1 MKISKPA
8 RILIAAVL
16 IFLMLLSLLPMMMV
30 LINSFKNHVDIVK
43 NPLAI
48 QFTAGLK
55 NYSKAWESG
64 NFGRAILNSVVYTG
78 STVLITLLV
87 ATPCAYVIAFR
98 KVKISGLILSY
109 FMMTMTMPCYLFLVP
124 LYRTYAKMGW
134 LGNHVMVSFI
144 LAATSLPLA
153 ITLLRTF
160 YVSIPKELEEAARI
174 DGASEWRTF
183 TDVMFPMIKPGVGAL
198 QVIWH
203 VIFPVLRPGLV
214 TVGIITGLNSWNEFL
229 VSSTFLTGEKN
240 FTAMLALMSMNG
252 PNSANQGINMAA
264 TVTIVAPIILFF
276 ILMQRQFIDGMVS
289 GSVKG

>member
-1 MKISKPA
+1 MKIRKSS
-8 RILIAAVL
+8 RTLIFSVL
-16 IFLMLLSLLPMMMV
+16 VFLMLISLLPMFMV
-30 LINSFKNHVDIVK
+30 LINSFKNHVDIIK

-48 QFTAGLK
+48 KFTAGLK
-55 NYSKAWESG
+55 NYSKAWVSG
-64 NFGRAILNSVVYTG
+64 NFGRAIVNSIVYTG
-78 STVLITLLV
+78 TTVLVTLLV
-87 ATPCAYVIAFR
+87 SAPCAYVIAFR
-98 KVKISGLILSY
+98 KIKISGLVLAY

-124 LYRTYAKMGW
+124 LYRAYAKMGW
-134 LGNHVMVSFI
+134 LGNHVMVAFI

-174 DGASEWRTF
+174 DGAGT
-183 TDVMFPMIKPGVGAL
+183 M

-203 VIFPVLRPGLV
+203 VILPVLRPGLV
-214 TVGIITGLNSWNEFL
+214 TVGITTALNSWNEFL
-229 VSSTFLTGEKN
+229 VSSTFLTGQKN

-252 PNSANQGINMAA
+252 PNSSNQGINMAA

-276 ILMQRQFIDGMVS
+276 IVMQRQFIDGMVS

>member
-1 MKISKPA
+1 MKIRKSS
-8 RILIAAVL
+8 RTLIFSVL
-16 IFLMLLSLLPMMMV
+16 VFLMLISLLPMFMV
-30 LINSFKNHVDIVK
+30 LINSFKNHVDIIK

-48 QFTAGLK
+48 KFTAGLK
-55 NYSKAWESG
+55 NYSKAWVSG
-64 NFGRAILNSVVYTG
+64 NFGRAIVNSIVYTG
-78 STVLITLLV
+78 TTVLVTLLV
-87 ATPCAYVIAFR
+87 SAPCAYVIAFR
-98 KVKISGLILSY
+98 KIKVSGLVLAY

-124 LYRTYAKMGW
+124 LYRAYAKMGW
-134 LGNHVMVSFI
+134 LGNHVMVAFI

-174 DGASEWRTF
+174 DGAGT
-183 TDVMFPMIKPGVGAL
+183 M

-203 VIFPVLRPGLV
+203 VILPVLRPGLV
-214 TVGIITGLNSWNEFL
+214 TVGITTALNSWNEFL
-229 VSSTFLTGEKN
+229 VSSTFLTGQKN

-252 PNSANQGINMAA
+252 PNSSNQGINMAA

-276 ILMQRQFIDGMVS
+276 IVMQRQFIDGMVS

>member
-1 MKISKPA
+1 MKIRKSS
-8 RILIAAVL
+8 RTLIFSVLVFLVL
-16 IFLMLLSLLPMMMV
+16 ISLLPMFMV
-30 LINSFKNHVDIVK
+30 LINSFKNHVDIIK

-48 QFTAGLK
+48 KFTAGLK
-55 NYSKAWESG
+55 NYSKAWVSG
-64 NFGRAILNSVVYTG
+64 NFGRAIVNSIVYTG
-78 STVLITLLV
+78 TTVLVTLLV
-87 ATPCAYVIAFR
+87 SAPCAYVIAFR
-98 KVKISGLILSY
+98 KIKVSGLVLAY

-124 LYRTYAKMGW
+124 LYRAYAKMGW
-134 LGNHVMVSFI
+134 LGNHVMVAFI

-174 DGASEWRTF
+174 DGAGT
-183 TDVMFPMIKPGVGAL
+183 M

-203 VIFPVLRPGLV
+203 VILPVLRPGLV
-214 TVGIITGLNSWNEFL
+214 TVGITTALNSWNEFL
-229 VSSTFLTGEKN
+229 VSSTFLTGQKN

-252 PNSANQGINMAA
+252 PNSSNQGINMAA

-276 ILMQRQFIDGMVS
+276 IIMQRQFIDGMVS

>member
-1 MKISKPA
+1 MKMRKSS
-8 RILIAAVL
+8 RTLILFVLVTLVL
-16 IFLMLLSLLPMMMV
+16 ISLLPMFMV
-30 LINSFKNHVDIVK
+30 LINSFKNHIDIVK
-43 NPLAI
+43 NPLSI
-48 QFTAGLK
+48 KFTAGVK
-55 NYSKAWESG
+55 NYVKAWNSG
-64 NFGRAILNSVVYTG
+64 NFGRAIMNSIVYTG
-78 STVLITLLV
+78 TTVLVTLAV
-87 ATPCAYVIAFR
+87 SAPCAYLIAFR
-98 KVKISGLILSY
+98 KIKISGLVLAY

-134 LGNHVMVSFI
+134 LGNHVMVAFI

-174 DGASEWRTF
+174 DGAGT
-183 TDVMFPMIKPGVGAL
+183 M

-203 VIFPVLRPGLV
+203 VILPVLRPGLV
-214 TVGIITGLNSWNEFL
+214 TVGITTALNSWNEFL

-252 PNSANQGINMAA
+252 PNSSNQGINMAA
-264 TVTIVAPIILFF
+264 TVTIVAPIIFFF
-276 ILMQRQFIDGMVS
+276 IIMQRQFIDGMVS

>member
-1 MKISKPA
+1 MKIRKSS
-8 RILIAAVL
+8 RTLIFAVL
-16 IFLMLLSLLPMMMV
+16 VFLVLISLLPMFMV
-30 LINSFKNHVDIVK
+30 LINSFKNHVDIIK

-48 QFTAGLK
+48 KFTAGLK
-55 NYSKAWESG
+55 NYSKAWVSG
-64 NFGRAILNSVVYTG
+64 NFGRAIVNSIVYTG
-78 STVLITLLV
+78 TTVLVTLLV
-87 ATPCAYVIAFR
+87 SAPCAYVIAFR
-98 KVKISGLILSY
+98 KIKVSGLVLAY

-124 LYRTYAKMGW
+124 LYRAYAKMGW
-134 LGNHVMVSFI
+134 LGNHVMVAFI

-174 DGASEWRTF
+174 DGAGT
-183 TDVMFPMIKPGVGAL
+183 M

-203 VIFPVLRPGLV
+203 VILPVLRPGLV
-214 TVGIITGLNSWNEFL
+214 TVGITTALNSWNEFL
-229 VSSTFLTGEKN
+229 VSSTFLTGQKN

-252 PNSANQGINMAA
+252 PNSSNQGINMAA

-276 ILMQRQFIDGMVS
+276 IVMQRQFIDGMVS

>member
-1 MKISKPA
+1 MKMRKSS
-8 RILIAAVL
+8 RTLVLFVLVTLVL
-16 IFLMLLSLLPMMMV
+16 ISLLPMFMV
-30 LINSFKNHVDIVK
+30 LINSFKNHIDIVK
-43 NPLAI
+43 NPLSVK
-48 QFTAGLK
+48 FTAGVK
-55 NYSKAWESG
+55 NYVKAWNSG
-64 NFGRAILNSVVYTG
+64 NFGRAIMNSIIYTG
-78 STVLITLLV
+78 TTVRVTLAV
-87 ATPCAYVIAFR
+87 SAPCAYVIAFR
-98 KVKISGLILSY
+98 KIKISGLVLAY

-134 LGNHVMVSFI
+134 LGNHVMVAFI

-174 DGASEWRTF
+174 DGAGT
-183 TDVMFPMIKPGVGAL
+183 M

-203 VIFPVLRPGLV
+203 VILPVLRPGLV
-214 TVGIITGLNSWNEFL
+214 TVGITTALNSWNEFL

-252 PNSANQGINMAA
+252 PNSSNQGINMAA
-264 TVTIVAPIILFF
+264 TVTIVAPIIFFF
-276 ILMQRQFIDGMVS
+276 IIMQRQFIDGMVS

>member
-1 MKISKPA
+1 MKMRKSS
-8 RILIAAVL
+8 RTLILFVLVTLVL
-16 IFLMLLSLLPMMMV
+16 ISLLPMFMV
-30 LINSFKNHVDIVK
+30 LINSFKNHIDIVK
-43 NPLAI
+43 NPLSVK
-48 QFTAGLK
+48 FTAGVK
-55 NYSKAWESG
+55 NYVKAWNSG
-64 NFGRAILNSVVYTG
+64 NFGRAIMNSIIYTG
-78 STVLITLLV
+78 TTVLVTLAV
-87 ATPCAYVIAFR
+87 SAPCAYVIAFR
-98 KVKISGLILSY
+98 KIKISGLVLAY

-134 LGNHVMVSFI
+134 LGNHVMVAFI

-174 DGASEWRTF
+174 DGAGT
-183 TDVMFPMIKPGVGAL
+183 M

-203 VIFPVLRPGLV
+203 VILPVLRPGLV
-214 TVGIITGLNSWNEFL
+214 TVGITTALNSWNEFL

-252 PNSANQGINMAA
+252 PNSSNQGINMAA
-264 TVTIVAPIILFF
+264 TVTIVAPIIFFF
-276 ILMQRQFIDGMVS
+276 IIMQRQFIDGMVS

>member
-1 MKISKPA
+1 MKMRKSS
-8 RILIAAVL
+8 RTLVLFVLVTLVL
-16 IFLMLLSLLPMMMV
+16 ISLLPMFMV
-30 LINSFKNHVDIVK
+30 LINSFKNHIDIVK
-43 NPLAI
+43 NPLSVK
-48 QFTAGLK
+48 FTAGVK
-55 NYSKAWESG
+55 NYVKAWNSG
-64 NFGRAILNSVVYTG
+64 NFGRAIMNSIVYTG
-78 STVLITLLV
+78 TTVLVTLAV
-87 ATPCAYVIAFR
+87 SAPCAYVIAFR
-98 KVKISGLILSY
+98 KIKISGLVLAY

-134 LGNHVMVSFI
+134 LGNHVMVAFI

-174 DGASEWRTF
+174 DGAGT
-183 TDVMFPMIKPGVGAL
+183 M

-203 VIFPVLRPGLV
+203 VILPVLRPGLV
-214 TVGIITGLNSWNEFL
+214 TVGITTALNSWNEFL

-252 PNSANQGINMAA
+252 PNSSNQGINMAA
-264 TVTIVAPIILFF
+264 TVTIVAPIIFFF
-276 ILMQRQFIDGMVS
+276 IIMQRQFIDGMVS

>member
-1 MKISKPA
+1 MKMRKSS
-8 RILIAAVL
+8 RTLILFVLVTLVL
-16 IFLMLLSLLPMMMV
+16 ISLLPMFMV
-30 LINSFKNHVDIVK
+30 LINSFKNHIDIVK
-43 NPLAI
+43 NPLSVK
-48 QFTAGLK
+48 FTAGVK
-55 NYSKAWESG
+55 NYVKAWNSG
-64 NFGRAILNSVVYTG
+64 NFGRAIMNSIIYTG
-78 STVLITLLV
+78 TTVLVTLAV
-87 ATPCAYVIAFR
+87 SAPCAYVIAFR
-98 KVKISGLILSY
+98 KIKISGLVLAY

-134 LGNHVMVSFI
+134 LGNHVMVAFI

-174 DGASEWRTF
+174 DGAGT
-183 TDVMFPMIKPGVGAL
+183 M

-203 VIFPVLRPGLV
+203 VILPVLRPGLV
-214 TVGIITGLNSWNEFL
+214 TVGITTALNSWNEFL

-252 PNSANQGINMAA
+252 PNSSNQGINMAA
-264 TVTIVAPIILFF
+264 TVTIVAPIIFFF
-276 ILMQRQFIDGMVS
+276 IVMQRQFIDGMVS

>member
-1 MKISKPA
+1 MKMRKSS
-8 RILIAAVL
+8 RTLVLFVLVTLVL
-16 IFLMLLSLLPMMMV
+16 ISLLPMFMV
-30 LINSFKNHVDIVK
+30 LINSFKNHIDIVK
-43 NPLAI
+43 NPLSVK
-48 QFTAGLK
+48 FTAGVK
-55 NYSKAWESG
+55 NYVKAWNSG
-64 NFGRAILNSVVYTG
+64 NFGRAIMNSIIYTG
-78 STVLITLLV
+78 TTVLVTLAV
-87 ATPCAYVIAFR
+87 SAPCAYVIAFR
-98 KVKISGLILSY
+98 KIKISGLVLAY

-134 LGNHVMVSFI
+134 LGNHVMVAFI

-174 DGASEWRTF
+174 DGAGT
-183 TDVMFPMIKPGVGAL
+183 M

-203 VIFPVLRPGLV
+203 VILPVLRPGLV
-214 TVGIITGLNSWNEFL
+214 TVGITTALNSWNEFL

-252 PNSANQGINMAA
+252 PNSSNQGINMAA
-264 TVTIVAPIILFF
+264 TVTIVAPIIFFF
-276 ILMQRQFIDGMVS
+276 IIMQRQFIDGMVS

>member
-1 MKISKPA
+1 MKISKTA
-8 RILIAAVL
+8 RSLIAAVL
-16 IFLMLLSLLPMMMV
+16 IFLTLISLLPMMMV

-48 QFTAGLK
+48 KFTAGLK
-55 NYSKAWESG
+55 NYSKAWVSG
-64 NFGRAILNSVVYTG
+64 NFDRAILNSVVYTG

-98 KVKISGLILSY
+98 KIKISGLVLAY

-174 DGASEWRTF
+174 DGAGT
-183 TDVMFPMIKPGVGAL
+183 M

-276 ILMQRQFIDGMVS
+276 IVRQRQFIDGMVS

>member
-1 MKISKPA
+1 MKIRKSS
-8 RILIAAVL
+8 RTLIFSVLVFLVL
-16 IFLMLLSLLPMMMV
+16 ISLLPMFMV
-30 LINSFKNHVDIVK
+30 LINSFKNHVDIIK

-48 QFTAGLK
+48 KFTAGLK
-55 NYSKAWESG
+55 NYSKAWVSG
-64 NFGRAILNSVVYTG
+64 NFGRAIVNSIVYTG
-78 STVLITLLV
+78 TTVLVTLLV
-87 ATPCAYVIAFR
+87 SAPCAYVIAFR
-98 KVKISGLILSY
+98 KIKISGLVLAY

-124 LYRTYAKMGW
+124 LYRAYAKMGW
-134 LGNHVMVSFI
+134 LGNHVMVAFI

-174 DGASEWRTF
+174 DGART
-183 TDVMFPMIKPGVGAL
+183 M

-203 VIFPVLRPGLV
+203 VILPVLRPGLV
-214 TVGIITGLNSWNEFL
+214 TVGITTALNSWNEFL
-229 VSSTFLTGEKN
+229 VSSTFLTGQKN

-252 PNSANQGINMAA
+252 PNSSNQGINMAA

-276 ILMQRQFIDGMVS
+276 IVMQRQFIDGMVS

>member
-1 MKISKPA
+1 MKIRKSS
-8 RILIAAVL
+8 RTLIFAVL
-16 IFLMLLSLLPMMMV
+16 VFLMLISLLPMFMV
-30 LINSFKNHVDIVK
+30 LINSFKNHVDIIK

-48 QFTAGLK
+48 KFTAGLK
-55 NYSKAWESG
+55 NYSKAWVSG
-64 NFGRAILNSVVYTG
+64 NFGRAIVNSIVYTG
-78 STVLITLLV
+78 TTVLVTLLV
-87 ATPCAYVIAFR
+87 SAPCAYVIAFR
-98 KVKISGLILSY
+98 KIKVSGLVLAY

-124 LYRTYAKMGW
+124 LYRAYAKMGW
-134 LGNHVMVSFI
+134 LGNHVMVAFI

-174 DGASEWRTF
+174 DGAGT
-183 TDVMFPMIKPGVGAL
+183 M

-203 VIFPVLRPGLV
+203 VILPVLRPGLV
-214 TVGIITGLNSWNEFL
+214 TVGITTALNSWNEFL
-229 VSSTFLTGEKN
+229 VSSTFLTGQKN

-252 PNSANQGINMAA
+252 PNSSNQGINMAA

-276 ILMQRQFIDGMVS
+276 IVMQRQFIDGMVS

>member
-16 IFLMLLSLLPMMMV
+16 IFLMLMSLLPMMMV

-64 NFGRAILNSVVYTG
+64 NFDRAILNSIVYTG

-87 ATPCAYVIAFR
+87 ATPCAYVIALR
-98 KVKISGLILSY
+98 KIKISGLVLAY

-174 DGASEWRTF
+174 DGAGT
-183 TDVMFPMIKPGVGAL
+183 L

-276 ILMQRQFIDGMVS
+276 IVMQRQFIDGMVS

>member
-1 MKISKPA
+1 MKIRKSS
-8 RILIAAVL
+8 RTLIFAVL
-16 IFLMLLSLLPMMMV
+16 VFLVLISLLPMFMV
-30 LINSFKNHVDIVK
+30 LINSFKNHVDIIK

-48 QFTAGLK
+48 KFTAGLK
-55 NYSKAWESG
+55 NYSKAWVSG
-64 NFGRAILNSVVYTG
+64 NFGRAIVNSIVYTG
-78 STVLITLLV
+78 TTVLVTLLV
-87 ATPCAYVIAFR
+87 SAPCAYVIAFR
-98 KVKISGLILSY
+98 KIKVSGLVLAY

-124 LYRTYAKMGW
+124 LYRAYAKMGW
-134 LGNHVMVSFI
+134 LGNHVMVAFI

-174 DGASEWRTF
+174 DGAGT
-183 TDVMFPMIKPGVGAL
+183 M

-203 VIFPVLRPGLV
+203 VILPVLRPGLV
-214 TVGIITGLNSWNEFL
+214 TVGITTALNSWNEFL
-229 VSSTFLTGEKN
+229 VSSTFLTGQKN

-252 PNSANQGINMAA
+252 PNSSNQGINMAA

-276 ILMQRQFIDGMVS
+276 VVMQRQFIDGMVS